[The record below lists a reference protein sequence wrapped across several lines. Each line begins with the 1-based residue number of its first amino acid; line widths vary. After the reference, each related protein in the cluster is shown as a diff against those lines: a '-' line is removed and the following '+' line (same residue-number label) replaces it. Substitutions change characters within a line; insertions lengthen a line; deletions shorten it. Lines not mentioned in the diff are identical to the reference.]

1 MNHAQG
7 WPPDEGEGSYAEMSS
22 NPGDDSVQAEV
33 PAETF
38 VFICCAPHGRVGTST
53 TARLLSDYCLAT
65 RRSFAGFDAD
75 PHEPDYAPR
84 FGERVANV
92 DLANV
97 QGQIAMIDRLLVAD
111 REPKI
116 VDLWSRSFTR
126 FFGLAQEIGFFDEA
140 RGKGVTP
147 VILFHADGAE
157 ASTAAAYRLA
167 ATFPGVE
174 TLLVHNE
181 GAAPLGG
188 QAGERLANERLAAYP
203 PHRRLKIRAL
213 DAAMRQALEPNDLS
227 LSWLLID
234 PPREMSL
241 VVRSG
246 LRAWLQP
253 VFSQFRSFELRHAFD
268 SASFLS

>member
-1 MNHAQG
+1 MLKCPAIRAMIRFKPKSRGDLRVHLLRAARQG
-7 WPPDEGEGSYAEMSS
+7 RDKHHG
-22 NPGDDSVQAEV
+22 
-33 PAETF
+33 PAA
-38 VFICCAPHGRVGTST
+38 V
-53 TARLLSDYCLAT
+53 RLLPRHPPLL
-65 RRSFAGFDAD
+65 RGFDAD

-213 DAAMRQALEPNDLS
+213 DAACARRWSRTTCRCP
-227 LSWLLID
+227 
-234 PPREMSL
+234 
-241 VVRSG
+241 G
-246 LRAWLQP
+246 C
-253 VFSQFRSFELRHAFD
+253 
-268 SASFLS
+268 